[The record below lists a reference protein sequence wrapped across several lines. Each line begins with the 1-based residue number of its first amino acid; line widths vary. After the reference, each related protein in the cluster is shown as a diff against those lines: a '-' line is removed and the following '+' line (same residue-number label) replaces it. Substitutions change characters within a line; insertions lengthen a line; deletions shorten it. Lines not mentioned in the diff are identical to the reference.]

1 MGICEFYSPILIY
14 AVLSRGLKILHAKA
28 RKFATK
34 IASRQNSVNQYWGV
48 KFTFIFHLPVGVL
61 VGVLGVLVGVFDV
74 LIGVVVVLIGVLGVL
89 VGILGVLVG
98 VFGVLVGILGV
109 LVGIFLIGMV

>member
-1 MGICEFYSPILIY
+1 M
-14 AVLSRGLKILHAKA
+14 

-61 VGVLGVLVGVFDV
+61 IGVLGVLVGVLGVLVGVFDV
-74 LIGVVVVLIGVLGVL
+74 LIG
-89 VGILGVLVG
+89 ILGVLVG
-98 VFGVLVGILGV
+98 VLGV
-109 LVGIFLIGMV
+109 LGVL

>member
-1 MGICEFYSPILIY
+1 M
-14 AVLSRGLKILHAKA
+14 

-61 VGVLGVLVGVFDV
+61 IGVLGVLVGVLGVLVGVFDV

-89 VGILGVLVG
+89 VGVLGGFCIWDG
-98 VFGVLVGILGV
+98 VYVT
-109 LVGIFLIGMV
+109 

>member
-1 MGICEFYSPILIY
+1 M
-14 AVLSRGLKILHAKA
+14 

-61 VGVLGVLVGVFDV
+61 IGVLGVLVGVLGVLVGVFDV
-74 LIGVVVVLIGVLGVL
+74 LIGVV
-89 VGILGVLVG
+89 
-98 VFGVLVGILGV
+98 GV
-109 LVGIFLIGMV
+109 LVGIFIIGMV

>member
-1 MGICEFYSPILIY
+1 M
-14 AVLSRGLKILHAKA
+14 

-61 VGVLGVLVGVFDV
+61 IGVLGVLVGVLGVLVGVLGV
-74 LIGVVVVLIGVLGVL
+74 LFGVLGAL
-89 VGILGVLVG
+89 VGTFI
-98 VFGVLVGILGV
+98 
-109 LVGIFLIGMV
+109 IGMV

>member
-1 MGICEFYSPILIY
+1 M
-14 AVLSRGLKILHAKA
+14 

-61 VGVLGVLVGVFDV
+61 IGVLGVLVGVLGVLVGVFDV
-74 LIGVVVVLIGVLGVL
+74 LIGILGVLVGVLGVLGVL
-89 VGILGVLVG
+89 VGVLGVLVDG
-98 VFGVLVGILGV
+98 AFDILDE
-109 LVGIFLIGMV
+109 LSSSQR

>member
-1 MGICEFYSPILIY
+1 M
-14 AVLSRGLKILHAKA
+14 

-61 VGVLGVLVGVFDV
+61 IGVLGVLVGVLGVLVGVFGV
-74 LIGVVVVLIGVLGVL
+74 LIGVLVVLIGVLGVL
-89 VGILGVLVG
+89 VGVLGGFCIWDG
-98 VFGVLVGILGV
+98 VYVT
-109 LVGIFLIGMV
+109 

>member
-1 MGICEFYSPILIY
+1 M
-14 AVLSRGLKILHAKA
+14 

-48 KFTFIFHLPVGVL
+48 KFTFI
-61 VGVLGVLVGVFDV
+61 VF
-74 LIGVVVVLIGVLGVL
+74 GAL

-98 VFGVLVGILGV
+98 VFGVLVGVLGV
-109 LVGIFLIGMV
+109 LVGVLCVSVGIFIIGMV

>member
-1 MGICEFYSPILIY
+1 MTRLDGWFIPDICHFLYTNAFFRPVKKSTKK
-14 AVLSRGLKILHAKA
+14 V

-61 VGVLGVLVGVFDV
+61 IGVLGVLVGVVGVFDV
-74 LIGVVVVLIGVLGVL
+74 LIGVVVVLIGVLGVFITQKASMH
-89 VGILGVLVG
+89 VAH
-98 VFGVLVGILGV
+98 
-109 LVGIFLIGMV
+109 

>member
-1 MGICEFYSPILIY
+1 M
-14 AVLSRGLKILHAKA
+14 

-61 VGVLGVLVGVFDV
+61 IGVLGVLVGVLGVLVGVFDV
-74 LIGVVVVLIGVLGVL
+74 LIGVVVVLIGVLGVWL
-89 VGILGVLVG
+89 VYLV
-98 VFGVLVGILGV
+98 F
-109 LVGIFLIGMV
+109 